1 MHRSSLDNHLERYKL
16 LFENSFEAMVIFDR
30 DGNILEVNQH
40 MADMLGFRVAELIG
54 KNVFAFMLP
63 EEREEAVDRAQK
75 ASEGQELPM
84 VERTIMRKDGS
95 TFTGEA
101 NLSPIMDEAGHLLY
115 VLGVLRD
122 LTERKQLEEALRLG
136 EERTKALL
144 NASID
149 IALLTHPDGTIVAG
163 NQACANA
170 LGENLDILIGQNVF
184 EYFPADVAE
193 ARRERAEQAIKKG
206 KPIHFEDTRDGRWF
220 RNHIYPILDGDGN
233 VDQLAIYA
241 HDITDVQSRAAE
253 EERIRIARELHDS
266 VTQTMYSVSIVA
278 EALPRLLDRNLDEA
292 KRRAVHLRQMTLGA
306 LAELRNLLFEFH
318 TKALRDTRLS
328 ILVQQ
333 LGDVLTGR
341 THIPV
346 AITIAG
352 DAQPPED
359 VKIAFYRIAQEAFNN
374 IAKHAQ
380 ATQVFAVLDSV
391 PNQCKLSIQDNG
403 IGFDLEAVNAEKLGL
418 KIMRERAEEM
428 GADLMVETS
437 PNQGTLVSLLWQP
450 TPAEN

>member
-1 MHRSSLDNHLERYKL
+1 
-16 LFENSFEAMVIFDR
+16 
-30 DGNILEVNQH
+30 

-170 LGENLDILIGQNVF
+170 LGENLDILVGQNVF
-184 EYFPADVAE
+184 DYFPADVAK
-193 ARRERAEQAIKKG
+193 ARRERAEQAIIKG

-220 RNHIYPILDGDGN
+220 RNHIYPILDRDGN

-241 HDITDVQSRAAE
+241 HDITDVQFRAVE

-278 EALPRLLDRNLDEA
+278 EALPRLLDRDLDEA
-292 KRRAVHLRQMTLGA
+292 KRRAIHLRQMTLGA

-318 TKALRDTRLS
+318 PKALRDTRLS
-328 ILVQQ
+328 VLVRQ

-346 AITIAG
+346 EITIAG
-352 DAQPPED
+352 DAQSPED
-359 VKIAFYRIAQEAFNN
+359 VKIAFYRIAQETFNN
-374 IAKHAQ
+374 IAKHAR
-380 ATQVFAVLDSV
+380 ANQVTVVLESV
-391 PNQCKLSIQDNG
+391 PNKFMLSIHDNG
-403 IGFDLEAVNAEKLGL
+403 IGFDLETVNAEKFGL
-418 KIMRERAEEM
+418 KIMRERAEAI
-428 GADLMVETS
+428 GADLMVESS
-437 PNQGTLVSLLWQP
+437 PNRGTLVSLMWQP
-450 TPAEN
+450 AAAKE

>member
-1 MHRSSLDNHLERYKL
+1 
-16 LFENSFEAMVIFDR
+16 
-30 DGNILEVNQH
+30 

-63 EEREEAVDRAQK
+63 DEREEAVDRAQK
-75 ASEGQELPM
+75 ASDGQELPM

-101 NLSPIMDEAGHLLY
+101 NLSPIMDEAGHLIY

-170 LGENLDILIGQNVF
+170 LGDPLEMLIGQNVF
-184 EYFPADVAE
+184 DYFPTGVAE
-193 ARRERAEQAIKKG
+193 ARRERAEQAIKTS
-206 KPIHFEDTRDGRWF
+206 KPIHFEDMRDGRWF
-220 RNHIYPILDGDGN
+220 RNHIYPILDGDGD

-241 HDITDVQSRAAE
+241 HDITDVQFRAAE

-278 EALPRLLDRNLDEA
+278 EALPRLLDRDLDEA

-318 TKALRDTRLS
+318 PKALRDTRLS

-333 LGDVLTGR
+333 LCDVLTGR

-359 VKIAFYRIAQEAFNN
+359 VKVAFYRVTQEAFNN

-380 ATQVFAVLDSV
+380 ATQITVVLESL
-391 PNQCKLSIQDNG
+391 PNKCKLSIHDNG
-403 IGFDLEAVNAEKLGL
+403 IGFNLEKVNAENLGL
-418 KIMRERAEEM
+418 KIMRERAEEI
-428 GADLMVETS
+428 GADLLVESS
-437 PNQGTLVSLLWQP
+437 PNQRTLVSLLWQP
-450 TPAEN
+450 TAAKK

>member
-1 MHRSSLDNHLERYKL
+1 MREPSLRNYPERYKL

-30 DGNILEVNQH
+30 DGYILEVNQH
-40 MADMLGFRVAELIG
+40 MADMVGYIIDEMMG
-54 KNVFAFMLP
+54 MNVFTFMLP
-63 EEREEAVDRAQK
+63 EEREEAVDRANK

-84 VERTIMRKDGS
+84 VERTIIRKDGS
-95 TFTGEA
+95 KFIGEA
-101 NLSPIMDEAGHLLY
+101 NLSPILDEAGHLLY

-122 LTERKQLEEALRLG
+122 LTERKQLEGALRLS
-136 EERTKALL
+136 EDRTKALL

-170 LGENLDILIGQNVF
+170 LGEKLDILVGQNVF
-184 EYFPADVAE
+184 DYFPADIAKK
-193 ARRERAEQAIKKG
+193 RRVRAEQAINQG
-206 KPIHFEDTRDGRWF
+206 KPIHFEDMRDGRWY
-220 RNHIYPILDGDGN
+220 RNHIYPILDRDGN

-241 HDITDVQSRAAE
+241 HDITDVQFRAAE

-278 EALPRLLDRNLDEA
+278 EALPRLLDRDLDEA
-292 KRRAVHLRQMTLGA
+292 KRRVIHLRQMTLGA

-318 TKALRDTRLS
+318 PKALRDTRLS
-328 ILVQQ
+328 VLVRQ

-341 THIPV
+341 THIP
-346 AITIAG
+346 IEISIAG
-352 DAQPPED
+352 DAQSPED

-380 ATQVFAVLDSV
+380 ANQVTVVLETV
-391 PNQCKLSIQDNG
+391 PNKCILSIHDNG

-418 KIMRERAEEM
+418 KIMRERAEEI
-428 GADLMVETS
+428 GADLMVESS
-437 PNQGTLVSLLWQP
+437 PN
-450 TPAEN
+450 

>member
-1 MHRSSLDNHLERYKL
+1 MQESILRNYPERYKR

-30 DGNILEVNQH
+30 DGKILEVNQH
-40 MADMLGFRVAELIG
+40 MADMLGFQVVEMIG

-63 EEREEAVDRAQK
+63 EERDEAVDRAEK

-84 VERTIMRKDGS
+84 VERTIIRKDGS
-95 TFTGEA
+95 KFIGEA
-101 NLSPIMDEAGHLLY
+101 NLSPIMDEADHLLY

-122 LTERKQLEEALRLG
+122 LTERKQLEEALRLS
-136 EERTKALL
+136 EDRTKALL
-144 NASID
+144 DASID

-170 LGENLDILIGQNVF
+170 LGDNLQRLIGQNVF
-184 EYFPADVAE
+184 DYFPADVAK
-193 ARRERAEQAIKKG
+193 ARRDRADQAIKTG
-206 KPIHFEDTRDGRWF
+206 KPIQFEDTRNGKWF
-220 RNHIYPILDGDGN
+220 RNHFYPILDGDGN

-241 HDITDVQSRAAE
+241 HDITDVQARAAG

-292 KRRAVHLRQMTLGA
+292 RRRADHLRQMTLGA

-318 TKALRDTRLS
+318 PKALQDTRLS

-341 THIPV
+341 SHIPV
-346 AITIAG
+346 AISIAG
-352 DAQPPED
+352 DAQLPDD
-359 VKIAFYRIAQEAFNN
+359 VKIAFYRLAQEAFNN

-380 ATQVFAVLDSV
+380 ASQVTAVLESA
-391 PNQCKLSIQDNG
+391 PNKCMLSIQDNG
-403 IGFDLEAVNAEKLGL
+403 IGFDLEAVKAEKLGL
-418 KIMRERAEEM
+418 KIMRERAEEI
-428 GADLMVETS
+428 GAEIIVESS

-450 TPAEN
+450 AAAEK